1 MNRLVSR
8 NIHFDSL
15 DLVAIIIRIQTRE
28 TVLKQTSTILLEP
41 TRN

>member
-1 MNRLVSR
+1 MNRLVGR